1 MDNYYLLQNLI
12 EKKSYKCIGSSLD
25 LFYYLKCIDGFPNN
39 RSLCSLMSRSNIYYS
54 YSEDQY
60 LVETV
65 ICNPPSNKDLLAE
78 IKNKFRNKN
87 GYIKSLACSGYIIK
101 DYIIEDEEIINKYI
115 ILVFCL
121 NNNLILEKKKNHE

>member
-12 EKKSYKCIGSSLD
+12 EKKSYKCIGSSID
-25 LFYYLKCIDGFPNN
+25 LFYYIKCIDGFSNN
-39 RSLCSLMSRSNIYYS
+39 RSLCSLMSRNNIYYS

-65 ICNPPSNKDLLAE
+65 ICNPPSDKDLLAE
-78 IKNKFRNKN
+78 IKNKFRNKK
-87 GYIKSLACSGYIIK
+87 GYIKSLACSDYIIK
-101 DYIIEDEEIINKYI
+101 DEEIINKYI
-115 ILVFCL
+115 ILVFCV

>member
-25 LFYYLKCIDGFPNN
+25 LFYYFKCIDGFSSG
-39 RSLCSLMSRSNIYYS
+39 RSLCNCMSKSNIYYS

-65 ICNPPSNKDLLAE
+65 ICSSLLDKDLLTE
-78 IKNKFRNKN
+78 IKNKFKNKN
-87 GYIKSLACSGYIIK
+87 GYIESLACSGYISK
-101 DYIIEDEEIINKYI
+101 DEEIINKYI
-115 ILVFCL
+115 ILVFCV